1 MAEQATEK
9 KFLIRKVYTKNISF
23 EAPNSPQIFAQEFEP
38 KMDVNLNVE
47 SSNLEES
54 VYHALIRL
62 TVTVKV
68 GETTA
73 FLCEVEQAGIFVLT
87 GFDENE
93 ISYML
98 GSQCPNVLF
107 PFAREAVS
115 DLVVRG
121 GFPQLL
127 VEPVNFDGL
136 YANHMKQRQQQAE
149 TAPNTQP
156 EIG

>member
-1 MAEQATEK
+1 MSESSEK
-9 KFLIRKVYTKNISF
+9 KFLIRKVYTQNVSF
-23 EAPNSPQIFAQEFEP
+23 ESPNSPAIFAQEFEP
-38 KMDVNLNVE
+38 QMDVNLNVE
-47 SSNLEES
+47 SAKLDDT
-54 VYHALIRL
+54 VYHAMIRL

-68 GETTA
+68 ADKTA

-87 GFDENE
+87 GFDEAE
-93 ISYML
+93 LSYML
-98 GSQCPNVLF
+98 GSQCPNALF

-127 VEPVNFDGL
+127 VDPVNFDAL
-136 YANHMKQRQQQAE
+136 YANHMQQRQAQQGQEQA
-149 TAPNTQP
+149 APS